1 MTNKLPDIFPEDFQA
16 LLDKIKTY
24 NSNVENDTPILWKAY
39 NFAKEAHKTQYR
51 LSGETYFIHLYNTA
65 FILADLNMDTA
76 TICAGFLH
84 DVLED
89 TNISEE
95 LLSNEFTPQILQFVK
110 GVTKISGIK
119 FSSQQQQQ
127 AQNFRKMLLS
137 VADDIRVIIIKF
149 ADRLHNMRTL
159 DHMPGKKQSRIAL
172 ETRDVYAPLAHRL
185 GMYRIKMEMEDLA
198 LRYLDPEVYKELNEK
213 ITAQKKR
220 SQKDIDDFITMMNS
234 YLAKEKIEA
243 NVFGRIKN
251 LNSIYNKMMR
261 QNKPVEEIFDILAIR
276 VIVDSITH
284 CYSVLGIV
292 HQNFTP
298 ITERFR
304 DFIATPK
311 SNGYQSVHTTVIGPK
326 GIPIEIQIRTEEMDK
341 TAEVGIAAHW
351 KYKESAE
358 NDELDL
364 HIKWLRDLVEMLK
377 NDTNDDEEFL
387 EALKIDLFNDEIFV
401 FTPKGDLIKLPINS
415 TALDFAFAVHTEVG
429 FHCIGAKVNGRIVAL
444 NSKLSSGDRIEIITS
459 NNHNVSYNWLR
470 FVTTS
475 RAKHRIRKWL
485 QRHEL
490 EQSIK
495 LGEEILEKELRKTK
509 LASKIKDAKGRFKE
523 LNFQTEQLYFQA
535 IGKGE
540 LTVKQIIKELYTKED
555 EEKNINN
562 KFLPE
567 IKQFRSTNG
576 ISVSGYQNMLVQL
589 GKCCNP
595 IPGDKIIGFITRGR
609 GITVHRHDCK
619 NIPNLEEEKDRFIDV
634 QWQVKAGRTFV
645 TRINIISEDRSS
657 LIYDVSQIIHD
668 QHTNMLSI
676 NFSVEG
682 KLARGQVAIMV
693 ESVKHIEKII
703 QKLKNV
709 SGVLTI
715 ERT

>member
-1 MTNKLPDIFPEDFQA
+1 MSSDLPKNFPKEFTF
-16 LLDKIKTY
+16 LIEKVKSY
-24 NSNVENDTPILWKAY
+24 NANVDADLPLLWKAY
-39 NFAKEAHKTQYR
+39 KFAKEAHKEQFR
-51 LSGETYFIHLYNTA
+51 QSGEPYFQHLYNTA
-65 FILADLNMDTA
+65 LILAELNMDTS

-95 LLSNEFTPQILQFVK
+95 VISNEFSPQIVQFVK
-110 GVTKISGIK
+110 GVTKIGGIK
-119 FSSQQQQQ
+119 FKSQEQQQ

-159 DHMPGKKQSRIAL
+159 DALPLKKRKRIAL

-198 LRYLDPEVYKELNEK
+198 LKHLDPEVYEELNQR

-220 SQKDIDDFITMMNS
+220 SQHDIDEFIKLINS
-234 YLAKEKIEA
+234 YLKEENIEA
-243 NVFGRIKN
+243 RVFGRIKN
-251 LNSIYNKMMR
+251 FNSIYNKMIR
-261 QNKPVEEIFDILAIR
+261 QNRPLEEIFDILAIR
-276 VIVDSITH
+276 IIVNTITH

-326 GIPIEIQIRTEEMDK
+326 GIPIEIQIRTDEMDK

-351 KYKESAE
+351 KYKEEGES
-358 NDELDL
+358 DELDR
-364 HIKWLRDLVEMLK
+364 HIQWLRDLVDILK
-377 NDTNDDEEFL
+377 NDTKDDEDFL
-387 EALKIDLFNDEIFV
+387 ETLKIDLFNDEIFV
-401 FTPKGDLIKLPINS
+401 FTPKGDLIKLPIRA

-429 FHCIGAKVNGRIVAL
+429 FRCIGAKVNGKIVSL
-444 NSKLSSGDRIEIITS
+444 NTQLSSGDRIEVITS

-470 FVTTS
+470 FVTTN
-475 RAKHRIRKWL
+475 RAKSRIRKWL
-485 QRHEL
+485 QRHEF
-490 EQSIK
+490 EQSVK
-495 LGEEILEKELRKTK
+495 LGEEILEKEMRKAK
-509 LASKIKDAKGRFKE
+509 LNSKIKDVKGRFKE
-523 LNFQTEQLYFQA
+523 LGYETVNLFYQA
-535 IGKGE
+535 IGKGD
-540 LTVKQIIKELYTKED
+540 LTVKSIISELYKKED
-555 EEKNINN
+555 EPPKSTDPL
-562 KFLPE
+562 KS
-567 IKQFRSTNG
+567 IKQYRSTNG
-576 ISVSGYQNMLVQL
+576 ISVSGYENMMVQL
-589 GKCCNP
+589 AKCCNP
-595 IPGDKIIGFITRGR
+595 IPGDEIIGFITRGR
-609 GITVHRHDCK
+609 GITVHRHDCR

-634 QWQVKAGRTFV
+634 KWRVKAGRTFV
-645 TRINIISEDRSS
+645 TRINVIGEDRPN

-682 KLARGQVAIMV
+682 KLARGQVAVMV
-693 ESVKHIEKII
+693 ESLKHAERII
-703 QKLKNV
+703 QKLKNIP
-709 SGVLTI
+709 GVLTI
-715 ERT
+715 DRT

>member
-1 MTNKLPDIFPEDFQA
+1 MNQQLPDIFPKDFQD

-24 NSNVENDTPILWKAY
+24 NANVDSDKPILWKAY
-39 NFAKEAHKTQYR
+39 NFAKEAHKTQFR
-51 LSGETYFIHLYNTA
+51 RSGEPYFVHLYNTA
-65 FILADLNMDTA
+65 YILAELNMDTA
-76 TICAGFLH
+76 TICSGFLH

-89 TNISEE
+89 TNLSEE
-95 LLSNEFTPQILQFVK
+95 VLSNEFTPQILQFVK

-159 DHMPGKKQSRIAL
+159 DHMPENKQRKIAL

-198 LRYLDPEVYKELNEK
+198 LKYLDPEAYNELSEK
-213 ITAQKKR
+213 VIAQKKR
-220 SQKDIDDFITMMNS
+220 SQNDIDDFIAMINS
-234 YLAKEKIEA
+234 YLDKEKISA
-243 NVFGRIKN
+243 RVFGRIKN
-251 LNSIYNKMMR
+251 FNSIYNKMIR
-261 QNKPVEEIFDILAIR
+261 QNRPLEEIFDILAIR
-276 VIVDSITH
+276 IIVDSITH

-298 ITERFR
+298 LTERFR

-311 SNGYQSVHTTVIGPK
+311 SNGYQSVHTTIIGPK
-326 GIPIEIQIRTEEMDK
+326 GIPIEIQIRTEEMHK
-341 TAEVGIAAHW
+341 MAEVGIAAHW
-351 KYKESAE
+351 KYKESAGH
-358 NDELDL
+358 DELDS
-364 HIKWLRDLVEMLK
+364 HIKWLRDLVDILK
-377 NDTNDDEEFL
+377 NDTNDDEDFL
-387 EALKIDLFNDEIFV
+387 ETLKIDLFNDEIFV

-429 FHCIGAKVNGRIVAL
+429 FRCIGAKVNGKIVSL
-444 NSKLSSGDRIEIITS
+444 NSRLSSGDRIEVITS

-470 FVTTS
+470 FVTTN

-495 LGEEILEKELRKTK
+495 LGEEILEKGLRKVK
-509 LASKIKDAKGRFKE
+509 LSSKIKDAKGRFKE

-540 LTVKQIIKELYTKED
+540 LTVKQIIQTLYTKE
-555 EEKNINN
+555 EEDKKNRL
-562 KFLPE
+562 LPE
-567 IKQFRSTNG
+567 IKQLRSTNG
-576 ISVSGYQNMLVQL
+576 ISVSGHENMLVQL

-634 QWQVKAGRTFV
+634 QWEVKAGRTFV
-645 TRINIISEDRSS
+645 TRINIIGEDRSN
-657 LIYDVSQIIHD
+657 LIYDVSQIIRD
-668 QHTNMLSI
+668 QHTNILSI

-682 KLARGQVAIMV
+682 KLARGQVAILV
-693 ESVKHIEKII
+693 ESVKHIERIT
-703 QKLKNV
+703 QKLKNIP
-709 SGVLTI
+709 GVLTI

>member
-1 MTNKLPDIFPEDFQA
+1 MPNVVPKTLPKDFNI
-16 LLDKIKTY
+16 LLSKVKTY
-24 NSNVENDTPILWKAY
+24 NNNWETDLPLLWKAY
-39 NFAKEAHKTQYR
+39 KFSKDAHREQFR
-51 LSGETYFIHLYNTA
+51 RSGEPYFQHLYHTA
-65 FILADLNMDTA
+65 LILSELNMDTT

-95 LLSNEFTPQILQFVK
+95 VISNEFSPRILQFVK
-110 GVTKISGIK
+110 GVTKIGGIK
-119 FSSQQQQQ
+119 FQSEQQQQ

-159 DHMPGKKQSRIAL
+159 DALPPKKRKRIAL

-198 LRYLDPEVYKELNEK
+198 LKHLDPEVYKELNDRIE
-213 ITAQKKR
+213 AQTKR
-220 SQKDIDDFITMMNS
+220 SQNDIDEFIGMINS
-234 YLAKEKIEA
+234 YLKKENIEA
-243 NVFGRIKN
+243 RVFGRIKN
-251 LNSIYNKMMR
+251 FNSIYNKMIR
-261 QNKPVEEIFDILAIR
+261 QNRPLEEIFDILAIR
-276 VIVDSITH
+276 VIVNTITH

-351 KYKESAE
+351 KYKESGE
-358 NDELDL
+358 SDDLDR
-364 HIKWLRDLVEMLK
+364 HIQWLRDLVDILK
-377 NDTNDDEEFL
+377 NDTKDDEDFL
-387 EALKIDLFNDEIFV
+387 ETLKIDLFNDEIFL
-401 FTPKGDLIKLPINS
+401 FTPKGDLIKLPVHS

-429 FHCIGAKVNGRIVAL
+429 YRCIGAKVNGKIVSL
-444 NSKLSSGDRIEIITS
+444 NTPLSSGDRIEVITS

-470 FVTTS
+470 FVTTN
-475 RAKHRIRKWL
+475 RAKSRIRKWL
-485 QRHEL
+485 QRHEF
-490 EQSIK
+490 EQSVK
-495 LGEEILEKELRKTK
+495 LGEEILEKEMRKAK
-509 LASKIKDAKGRFKE
+509 LSSKIKDVKMKYQE
-523 LNFQTEQLYFQA
+523 LGYDTVHLFYQA

-540 LTVKQIIKELYTKED
+540 LTVKSVINDLYRKED
-555 EEKNINN
+555 EKPKEGI
-562 KFLPE
+562 LPTF
-567 IKQFRSTNG
+567 KQYRSTNG
-576 ISVSGYQNMLVQL
+576 ISVSGHENMMVQL
-589 GKCCNP
+589 AKCCNP
-595 IPGDKIIGFITRGR
+595 IPGDEIIGFITRGR
-609 GITVHRHDCK
+609 GITVHRSDCR

-634 QWQVKAGRTFV
+634 KWHVKGGRTFV
-645 TRINIISEDRSS
+645 TRINVIGEDRAN
-657 LIYDVSQIIHD
+657 LIYDVSQVIHD

-682 KLARGQVAIMV
+682 KLARGQVAVMV
-693 ESVKHIEKII
+693 ESLKHAERIM
-703 QKLKNV
+703 QKLKNIP
-709 SGVLTI
+709 GVLTI
-715 ERT
+715 DRT

>member
-1 MTNKLPDIFPEDFQA
+1 MTKDLPKKFPEDFQI
-16 LLDKIKTY
+16 LLDTVKSY
-24 NSNVENDTPILWKAY
+24 NSNVEADTALLWKAY
-39 NFAKEAHKTQYR
+39 NFSKDAHKTQFR
-51 LSGETYFIHLYNTA
+51 KSGEPYFVHLYNTA
-65 FILADLNMDTA
+65 LILAELNMDTP

-95 LLSNEFTPQILQFVK
+95 IMTNEFTPQIVQFVK
-110 GVTKISGIK
+110 GVTKIGGIK
-119 FSSQQQQQ
+119 FQSEQQQQ

-159 DHMPGKKQSRIAL
+159 DYLPAKKQRRIAL

-185 GMYRIKMEMEDLA
+185 GMYRIKMEMEDLS
-198 LRYLDPEVYKELNEK
+198 LKYLDPEVYKELNER

-220 SQKDIDDFITMMNS
+220 SQKDIEDFIEMING
-234 YLAKEKIEA
+234 YLAEEKIKA
-243 NVFGRIKN
+243 RVFGRIKN
-251 LNSIYNKMMR
+251 FNSIYNKMVR
-261 QNKPVEEIFDILAIR
+261 QNRPLEEIFDILAIR
-276 VIVDSITH
+276 VVVDSITH

-304 DFIATPK
+304 DFLATPK

-351 KYKESAE
+351 KYKESGE
-358 NDELDL
+358 SDELDR

-377 NDTNDDEEFL
+377 NDTKDDEEFL
-387 EALKIDLFNDEIFV
+387 ETLKIDLFNDEIFV
-401 FTPKGDLIKLPINS
+401 FTPKGDLIKLPLNS

-429 FHCIGAKVNGRIVAL
+429 FRCIGAKVNGKIVSL
-444 NSKLSSGDRIEIITS
+444 NTRLSSGDRIEVITA

-470 FVTTS
+470 FVTTN

-485 QRHEL
+485 QRHEF
-490 EQSIK
+490 EQSVR
-495 LGEEILEKELRKTK
+495 LGEEILEKGLRKAK
-509 LASKIKDAKGRFKE
+509 LASKIKDAKTRFSDMG
-523 LNFQTEQLYFQA
+523 FDTEQLFYQA

-540 LTVKQIIKELYTKED
+540 LTIKHIIKELYTED
-555 EEKNINN
+555 EEKKKKNL
-562 KFLPE
+562 LPE
-567 IKQFRSTNG
+567 LKQFRSTNG
-576 ISVSGYQNMLVQL
+576 ISVSGYENMLVQL
-589 GKCCNP
+589 AKCCNP
-595 IPGDKIIGFITRGR
+595 IPGDEIIGFITRGR
-609 GITVHRHDCK
+609 GITVHRHDCR

-634 QWQVKAGRTFV
+634 KWHVKAGRTFV
-645 TRINIISEDRSS
+645 TRINVIGEDRPN
-657 LIYDVSQIIHD
+657 LIFDVSQIIHD
-668 QHTNMLSI
+668 LHTNMLSI

-682 KLARGQVAIMV
+682 KLARGQVAVMV
-693 ESVKHIEKII
+693 ESLKHAERII
-703 QKLKNV
+703 QKLKNIP
-709 SGVLTI
+709 GVLTI
-715 ERT
+715 DRT

>member
-1 MTNKLPDIFPEDFQA
+1 MNYTLPDIFPQDFQD
-16 LLDKIKTY
+16 LYDKIKVY
-24 NSNVENDTPILWKAY
+24 NSNIEADTPLLWKAY
-39 NFAKEAHKTQYR
+39 NFSKEAHKIQYR
-51 LSGETYFIHLYNTA
+51 RSGEPYFIHLYNTA
-65 FILADLNMDTA
+65 LILADLNMDTP

-89 TNISEE
+89 TNVSEE
-95 LLSNEFTPQILQFVK
+95 VMTNEFTPQIVQFVK
-110 GVTKISGIK
+110 GVTKIGGIK
-119 FSSQQQQQ
+119 FQSEQQQQ

-159 DHMPGKKQSRIAL
+159 DYLPPKKQRRIAL

-198 LRYLDPEVYKELNEK
+198 LMYLDPEIYKELNEN
-213 ITAQKKR
+213 IAAQKKR
-220 SQKDIDDFITMMNS
+220 SEKDIEDFIAMINA
-234 YLAKEKIEA
+234 YLTEEKIQA
-243 NVFGRIKN
+243 RVFGRIKN
-251 LNSIYNKMMR
+251 FNSIYNKMIR
-261 QNKPVEEIFDILAIR
+261 QNRPLEEIFDILAIR

-351 KYKESAE
+351 KYKESVE
-358 NDELDL
+358 SDELDR

-377 NDTNDDEEFL
+377 NDTKNDEEFL
-387 EALKIDLFNDEIFV
+387 ETLKIDLFNDEIFV

-429 FHCIGAKVNGRIVAL
+429 FRCIGAKVNGKIVSL
-444 NSKLSSGDRIEIITS
+444 NSKLSSGDRIEVITS
-459 NNHNVSYNWLR
+459 NSHNVSYNWLR
-470 FVTTS
+470 FVTTNK
-475 RAKHRIRKWL
+475 AKHIIRKWL

-490 EQSIK
+490 EQSVK
-495 LGEEILEKELRKTK
+495 LGEEILEKGLRKFK
-509 LASKIKDAKGRFKE
+509 LSAKIKDAKGRFKD
-523 LNFQTEQLYFQA
+523 LGFDTNQLYYQA

-555 EEKNINN
+555 EKAQSR
-562 KFLPE
+562 FLPE

-576 ISVSGYQNMLVQL
+576 ISVSGYENMLVQL

-595 IPGDKIIGFITRGR
+595 IPGDEIIGFITRGR
-609 GITVHRHDCK
+609 GITVHRYDCH

-634 QWQVKAGRTFV
+634 KWQVKTGRTFV
-645 TRINIISEDRSS
+645 TRINIIGEDRSN

-668 QHTNMLSI
+668 LHTNMLSI

-682 KLARGQVAIMV
+682 KLARGQVAILV
-693 ESVKHIEKII
+693 ESLKHIERIMT
-703 QKLKNV
+703 KLRNIP
-709 SGVLTI
+709 GVLTI
-715 ERT
+715 DRT